1 MTDTEKLYDFI
12 VVGSGIG
19 GLVSA
24 ALLGMEG
31 HSVLVLEKNHQI
43 GGSLQVFSRDKC
55 VFDTGV
61 HYIGSLDKGENL
73 YQIFKYLGIIDEL
86 NMHRLDDDGFDRVRF
101 SDGKEYKH
109 SQGYDGFI
117 KSLIADFPEESE
129 TITKF
134 CTKIQE
140 ICDYFPLYNLED
152 EEDALNYITNPEI
165 LSINA
170 WDYVGS
176 ITTNERLR
184 AVLFGNGLLYAGD
197 RTTTPLYVVALILNS
212 YLKGSYRMI
221 NGGSQIARQLTKK
234 IHGLGGKVLKHQDVF
249 RANYHDGEI
258 TSVETKNGET
268 YRAKNFISNVHP
280 KGTIDIFGKDQF
292 RAAYR
297 NRLNKIS
304 NTVSSFMLY
313 LSFEENAFE
322 YFNHN
327 LYAYKVDDVWDTVSY
342 DKSVWPES
350 LYICTPAS
358 KNQGKWADSMAVMAY
373 MDYAEVEKWGGSF
386 NTIAESGERGEEYR
400 SFKKEKEQV
409 ILNELEVI
417 YPGIRKSIKGIYS
430 STPLTYKD
438 YIGTEDGALYGI
450 LKDSNNIMVSKINAK
465 TRVPNLFQTG
475 QNIVFHGIL
484 GATIGSLVT
493 CFNFIDSKEL
503 IQKIKNA

>member
-1 MTDTEKLYDFI
+1 MTETEKLYDFI

-24 ALLGMEG
+24 AILGMEG

-61 HYIGSLDKGENL
+61 HYIGSLDEGENL
-73 YQIFKYLGIIDEL
+73 HQIFKYLGIIDEL
-86 NMHRLDDDGFDRVRF
+86 KMHRLDDAGYDRVRF
-101 SDGKEYKH
+101 ADGKEYNH
-109 SQGYDGFI
+109 AQGYEGFM
-117 KSLIADFPEESE
+117 KSLTNDFPEES
-129 TITKF
+129 TAIKLF
-134 CTKIQE
+134 CDKIQE
-140 ICDYFPLYNLED
+140 ICAYFPLYNLE
-152 EEDALNYITNPEI
+152 EEDGRVNYVNNPEI

-170 WDYVGS
+170 WDYVS
-176 ITTNERLR
+176 TITSNERFK
-184 AVLFGNGLLYAGD
+184 AVLLGNGLLYAGD
-197 RTTTPLYVVALILNS
+197 RKTTPLYVVALILNS

-234 IHGLGGKVLKHQDVF
+234 IHALGGKVLKHQDVF
-249 RANYHDGEI
+249 KANYTDGEI
-258 TSVETKNGET
+258 TSVETKSGFT
-268 YRAKNFISNVHP
+268 FKAKNFISNVHP
-280 KGTIDIFGKDQF
+280 KLTVNIFGEDRF
-292 RAAYR
+292 RTAYR
-297 NRLNKIS
+297 NRLNKIK

-313 LSFEENAFE
+313 LSFEEDSFE

-327 LYAYKVDDVWDTVSY
+327 LYAYKVEDVWNTVSY
-342 DKSVWPES
+342 DDKIWPES
-350 LYICTPAS
+350 LYICTPAA
-358 KNQGKWADSMAVMAY
+358 KNQGKWAESMAVMAY
-373 MDYAEVEKWGGSF
+373 MDYEEVEKWGDSF
-386 NTIAESGERGEEYR
+386 NTVAEAGERGAAYEA
-400 SFKKEKEQV
+400 FKKEKEEV
-409 ILNELEVI
+409 VLKELENI

-493 CFNFIDSKEL
+493 CFNFVDSKEL
-503 IQKIKNA
+503 IDKIKNA